1 MINMMDVEILS
12 SKENVLEIMVK
23 NESHTLLNLL
33 VDELNKDSNVEYA
46 TYVLV
51 HPLENKIKM
60 IVMTNGNVT
69 PLSAIKRAINSIDK
83 KIDKLRKEL
92 QTL

>member
-1 MINMMDVEILS
+1 MINMMDIEILS
-12 SKENVLEIMVK
+12 SKDNVLEIIVK

-33 VDELNKDSNVEYA
+33 VDELNKDSNVKYA
-46 TYVLV
+46 TYALV
-51 HPLENKIKM
+51 HPLENKVKM
-60 IVMTNGNVT
+60 IVMTDGSVT
-69 PLSAIKRAINSIDK
+69 PLSAIRRAISSIDK